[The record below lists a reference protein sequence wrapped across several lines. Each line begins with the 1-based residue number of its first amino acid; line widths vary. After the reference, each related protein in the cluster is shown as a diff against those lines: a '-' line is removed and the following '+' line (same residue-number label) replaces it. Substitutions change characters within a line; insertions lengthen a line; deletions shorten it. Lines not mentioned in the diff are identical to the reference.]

1 MTLILNE
8 NATKRKKLQKIAKKY
23 AVLQSSIHLL
33 RPKDKRSQKK

>member
-1 MTLILNE
+1 MKMPQKGEIC
-8 NATKRKKLQKIAKKY
+8 KKIAKKY